1 MNQKRSQSVAEA
13 KKKKTLQRQ
22 TLNLKFAISWYI
34 YIKKKGWKDLSEGK
48 YPSEGVLKVEK
59 MIGLQKKVHP
69 KGL

>member
-13 KKKKTLQRQ
+13 KKKNFAKTDFEFKICNFLV
-22 TLNLKFAISWYI
+22 YI
-34 YIKKKGWKDLSEGK
+34 YKKKGWKDLSEGK

>member
-13 KKKKTLQRQ
+13 KKTLQRQ

-34 YIKKKGWKDLSEGK
+34 YIYKKKGWKDLSEGK
-48 YPSEGVLKVEK
+48 YPSEGILKVEK